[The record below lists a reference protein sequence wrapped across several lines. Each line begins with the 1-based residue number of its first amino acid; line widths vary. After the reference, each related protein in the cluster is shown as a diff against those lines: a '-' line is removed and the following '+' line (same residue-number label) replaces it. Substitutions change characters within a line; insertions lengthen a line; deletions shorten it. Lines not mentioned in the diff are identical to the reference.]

1 MFIFA
6 EILKHKKMY
15 KKSQEK
21 SDQILS
27 LYKEGKMLTEITQ
40 LTSSSQAT
48 VKKVLL
54 HSGIDYDSERKKS
67 RSETLNKVLEL
78 YNLGKSQTYIEKELN
93 LTRKTIRELLKSKG
107 IEYRDRSKQKFIDY
121 GTQLDETVFDQL
133 TPESLYWI
141 GLLFADGHIEK
152 NEFSVSLTLSNK
164 DYEHLEKFKRFL
176 KSNRKITKDHG
187 DCSRVRVNSKKLW
200 SRLKELGFTHNK
212 SEVEKPHSLLKNSK
226 DFWRGVVDGDG
237 GVYNYEYMQQMA
249 LCGTLE
255 TIFDFAIF
263 CNSYAGVIDK
273 YPSPSDKKGYAKNKL
288 FQISYYSKDCKKV
301 LDLLY
306 KDATVY
312 LERKYNT
319 YLEMTQEN

>member
-1 MFIFA
+1 
-6 EILKHKKMY
+6 MY
-15 KKSQEK
+15 KKSKEK
-21 SDQILS
+21 ADYILS

-54 HSGIDYDSERKKS
+54 HFGIDYDAERKIKYQK
-67 RSETLNKVLEL
+67 TLDEAIKL
-78 YNLGKSQTYIEKELN
+78 YEEGKSQLYIEKKLG
-93 LTRKTIRELLKSKG
+93 LTRKTIRELIKANG
-107 IEYRDRSKQKFIDY
+107 IKYRDKSEQQHIRNKTVIDHDCF
-121 GTQLDETVFDQL
+121 DEL
-133 TPESLYWI
+133 TPEALYWI

-152 NEFSVSLTLSNK
+152 NEFSICLTLDNK
-164 DYEHLEKFKRFL
+164 DYKHLEKFKAFL
-176 KSNRKITKDHG
+176 KSNRKITKDKG
-187 DCSRVRVNSKKLW
+187 DCSRVRINSKKLW
-200 SRLKELGFTHNK
+200 NRLKELGFTHNK
-212 SEVEKPHSLLKNSK
+212 SEVGKPHSLLKNSK

-237 GVYNYEYMQQMA
+237 GVYNYAYMQQMA

-263 CNSYAGVIDK
+263 CNSYTGVTDK
-273 YPSPSDKKGYAKNKL
+273 YPSPGDKKGYAKNKL

-319 YLEMTQEN
+319 YLEMTQENK

>member
-1 MFIFA
+1 MDKR
-6 EILKHKKMY
+6 LKKHI
-15 KKSQEK
+15 
-21 SDQILS
+21 DL
-27 LYKEGKMLTEITQ
+27 GEITR
-40 LTSSSQAT
+40 LYEEGMGLELISKTVHSSQST

-54 HSGIDYDSERKKS
+54 HSGIDYDSKRKKS

-107 IEYRDRSKQKFIDY
+107 IEYRDKSKQKFIDY

-152 NEFSVSLTLSNK
+152 NEFSVSLTLDNK
-164 DYEHLEKFKRFL
+164 DYEHLEKFKAFL
-176 KSNRKITKDHG
+176 KSNRKITKDKG
-187 DCSRVRVNSKKLW
+187 DCSRVRINSKKLW
-200 SRLKELGFTHNK
+200 NRLKELGFTHNK
-212 SEVEKPHSLLKNSK
+212 SEVGKPHSLLKNSR

-237 GVYNYEYMQQMA
+237 GVYNYEYGSQVS

-255 TIFDFAIF
+255 TIFDFIIF
-263 CNSYAGVIDK
+263 CSENLKIKDK
-273 YPSPSDKKGYAKNKL
+273 YPSTTSKDGYKKENF
-288 FQISYYSKDCKKV
+288 FQVHYYSENCKKV